1 MSDEQHNLETA
12 SLAAVRCGRTSL
24 LWSLP
29 DGTLSSHVD
38 PDPHGIVC
46 GSFDPRHHGH
56 ERLRDAAAKFLDKPV
71 HFELSLVNVEKPTLD
86 DAAVEQRRCQFH
98 DHPLALTAAA
108 TFVEKAVLLP
118 ETIFVVGIDTAVR
131 IVDSSF
137 YDDDTSMQS
146 ALHTLADHACSF
158 LVAGRLVEEQ
168 FQTIGDVDLPS
179 QFEALFVELP
189 EVLFREDV
197 SSTALRR
204 E

>member
-1 MSDEQHNLETA
+1 MSDEQHNLETT
-12 SLAAVRCGRTSL
+12 LFAAVRCGRTPL

-29 DGTLSSHVD
+29 DGTLSSCVD
-38 PDPHGIVC
+38 PEPRGIVS

-56 ERLRDAAAKFLDKPV
+56 ERLRDAAAKFLGKSV
-71 HFELSLVNVEKPTLD
+71 HFELSLVNVEKPALD
-86 DAAVEQRRCQFH
+86 DATVEQRRRQFH

-137 YDDDTSMQS
+137 YDDVTSMQS
-146 ALHTLADHACSF
+146 TLHTLADHACSF
-158 LVAGRLVEEQ
+158 LVAGRLVREQ
-168 FQTIGDVDLPS
+168 FQTLRNVNMPS
-179 QFEALFVELP
+179 EFEALFVELP